1 MAACPANVLIISMA
15 CGGSGIAPGSRPT
28 VNTPRTSPG
37 LPSGN
42 RMAGP
47 SGRCSRAVPAT
58 RSSCPK
64 SATVTGSPLSM
75 TRPDSDRPTG
85 STSPMASS
93 AAAPAAC
100 WMTSCCRSGVG
111 IASATAAAPD
121 MSSVCCV
128 IRASTSSDRAPDSSR
143 LVTSLLARSQRCWR
157 RASSY
162 SRALSMATPA
172 AAASATSSASSSS
185 SKSAPPSF
193 SVR

>member
-1 MAACPANVLIISMA
+1 
-15 CGGSGIAPGSRPT
+15 
-28 VNTPRTSPG
+28 
-37 LPSGN
+37 
-42 RMAGP
+42 
-47 SGRCSRAVPAT
+47 
-58 RSSCPK
+58 
-64 SATVTGSPLSM
+64 
-75 TRPDSDRPTG
+75 
-85 STSPMASS
+85 
-93 AAAPAAC
+93 
-100 WMTSCCRSGVG
+100 
-111 IASATAAAPD
+111 

>member
-1 MAACPANVLIISMA
+1 
-15 CGGSGIAPGSRPT
+15 
-28 VNTPRTSPG
+28 
-37 LPSGN
+37 
-42 RMAGP
+42 
-47 SGRCSRAVPAT
+47 
-58 RSSCPK
+58 
-64 SATVTGSPLSM
+64 M
-75 TRPDSDRPTG
+75 TRPDSDAPTG
-85 STSPMASS
+85 STSPIASA

-111 IASATAAAPD
+111 TASATRSAPD